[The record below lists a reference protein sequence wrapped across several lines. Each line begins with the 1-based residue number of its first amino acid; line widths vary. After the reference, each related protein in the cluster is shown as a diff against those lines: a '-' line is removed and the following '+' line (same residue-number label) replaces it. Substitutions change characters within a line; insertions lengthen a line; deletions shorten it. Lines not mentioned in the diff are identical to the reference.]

1 MPALIEVKLAELA
14 QLFNSMDP
22 SPFHERD
29 LDHDAEE
36 FIVSWAQEHPRDD
49 DLHLII
55 HLSNPPADAA
65 QTAASVKESV
75 QHYFDYRA
83 DMLWREFRQL
93 MKEGRVSLT
102 VGLSFLGLCQ
112 FVILFVLPH
121 GGEWNGIYQELL
133 PPLMKKAFSFIREG
147 LTILGWVAM
156 WRPLEIYLYRWWPLL
171 GKRRLYQRLARM
183 EVEVRNTNP

>member
-1 MPALIEVKLAELA
+1 MPALIELKLTELA

-29 LDHDAEE
+29 LDRDAEE
-36 FIVSWAQEHPRDD
+36 FIASWALEHPRDD

-55 HLSNPPADAA
+55 HLARAPAGPVPPV
-65 QTAASVKESV
+65 QESV
-75 QHYFDYRA
+75 RHYFSYRA

-93 MKEGRVSLT
+93 MKEGRASLLIGLAFMTSCQLAALLLLKGEDTART
-102 VGLSFLGLCQ
+102 V
-112 FVILFVLPH
+112 V
-121 GGEWNGIYQELL
+121 
-133 PPLMKKAFSFIREG
+133 REG

-171 GKRRLYQRLARM
+171 AKKRLYDRLARM
-183 EVEVRNTNP
+183 TVDVRLSS